1 MITKYLSPDG
11 ISSVSNSKYIYGYYN
26 QANVKKLVQPIIS
39 PIAKNGNKANINEF
53 GVTSIANSLDFHKNI
68 PSAEE
73 YILLNVLWR
82 RMVSC
87 CIPGNNFSNKSI
99 NTRLDELKHILI
111 YKLGFD
117 LIAEVEVDIL
127 TEINEFSS
135 LISDLNH
142 TFNSHLSISA
152 ENIKEYIKNS
162 DFYVYRYSQE
172 FVNMEVVVSWLCL
185 QEIIRYHNGKQ
196 VELKI
201 PLDIFGL
208 RYLIGNIYADYTNK
222 NISLFN
228 PAERLNSEQY
238 KHLKKIL
245 DLNKSYPLID
255 NISVFKLPSIED
267 IKNSGKRQKSSANR
281 TNKYLST
288 LSTLVDYL
296 CILLIAFIVAFIV
309 VCMVLVFKDLTI
321 NT

>member
-1 MITKYLSPDG
+1 MTTKYLSPDG
-11 ISSVSNSKYIYGYYN
+11 ISSMPNSKYIYGYYN
-26 QANVKKLVQPIIS
+26 QANVKKLAQPIIS
-39 PIAKNGNKANINEF
+39 PIAKNCNKANINEF
-53 GVTSIANSLDFHKNI
+53 GVTNIANSLDFHKDI

-82 RMVSC
+82 RMVSY

-99 NTRLDELKHILI
+99 NTCLDELKHILI
-111 YKLGFD
+111 HKLGFD
-117 LIAEVEVDIL
+117 LIAEVEVDVL
-127 TEINEFSS
+127 TEINEFRS
-135 LISDLNH
+135 LISDLNQ
-142 TFNSHLSISA
+142 TFNLSISA

-196 VELKI
+196 IELKI

-228 PAERLNSEQY
+228 PAERLNSQQY
-238 KHLKKIL
+238 KHLKRIL
-245 DLNKSYPLID
+245 DLNKSYPQID

-267 IKNSGKRQKSSANR
+267 IKNIDKGQKSSANK
-281 TNKYLST
+281 TNKY

-296 CILLIAFIVAFIV
+296 CKLLIAFIL
-309 VCMVLVFKDLTI
+309 VCILVCIIPSL
-321 NT
+321 